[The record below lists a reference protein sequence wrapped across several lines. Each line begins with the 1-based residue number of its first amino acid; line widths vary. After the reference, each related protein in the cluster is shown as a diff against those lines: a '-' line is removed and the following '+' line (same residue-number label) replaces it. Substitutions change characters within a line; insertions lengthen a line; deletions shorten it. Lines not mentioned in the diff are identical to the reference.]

1 MRQRFQGLLAAAAA
15 VVVGVAACGG
25 EPVEQGQQ
33 EQASPQG
40 RQAEVDVAAWQPVG
54 AALGMSGEA
63 KEGGVFRVS
72 MPRSDLEVRVGEVGV
87 KPSFALGSYAAFL
100 GTPDDALVVGDL
112 VLLEAEVNPVLSG
125 LQAAGLQATALHR
138 HLLGEEPNVMFLHY
152 EGRGKAVDLAGGIR
166 QALSA
171 SATPLS
177 PSPKQPPAP
186 LSFDTA
192 RLDQIIGYRG
202 EAKSGGVW
210 GYSIGRARP
219 VTLHGF
225 QLPASSG
232 VATALNFQD
241 LGGGRAAIN
250 GDFAMM
256 PGEVDGVLRALREA
270 GIAVEATHQ
279 HMLHDQPHL
288 IYTHF
293 WATGPAEQLAEGLR
307 AALGHVDVA
316 PPNSG

>member
-1 MRQRFQGLLAAAAA
+1 
-15 VVVGVAACGG
+15 
-25 EPVEQGQQ
+25 
-33 EQASPQG
+33 
-40 RQAEVDVAAWQPVG
+40 
-54 AALGMSGEA
+54 
-63 KEGGVFRVS
+63 
-72 MPRSDLEVRVGEVGV
+72 
-87 KPSFALGSYAAFL
+87 
-100 GTPDDALVVGDL
+100 
-112 VLLEAEVNPVLSG
+112 
-125 LQAAGLQATALHR
+125 
-138 HLLGEEPNVMFLHY
+138 LLGEEPNVMFLHY

-177 PSPKQPPAP
+177 PSPKQQPAP

-210 GYSIGRARP
+210 GYSIGRAQP

-241 LGGGRAAIN
+241 LGGGRAATN
-250 GDFAMM
+250 GDFAMT

-270 GIAVEATHQ
+270 GFAVQATHQ
-279 HMLHDQPHL
+279 HMLADEPHL

-293 WATGPAEQLAEGLR
+293 WATGPAQQLAEGLK
-307 AALGHVDVA
+307 AGLGHVDA
-316 PPNSG
+316 AGPKSG